1 MDLPL
6 VAHSLPLN
14 RQAIFFEYVILG
26 GKRYYA
32 SRTVGSNRS
41 SFIHAIIPSALHP
54 PRHAYGEVLELFQFE
69 QNFRGPGH
77 DTMLWFARTRW
88 FKPWR
93 CESTNPWD
101 DFSTVDVR
109 LWELG
114 EYQNR
119 NTQLPEL
126 INPDWIVGQLAMTT
140 VSIGENKIKAWASI
154 NLSKRSTP
162 YILDALVDEG
172 RHLRDNFLKQYSDL
186 RNSST
191 NTEDQ
196 DLTSPYMSASRR
208 ATQASHAGLHILQ
221 DN

>member
-32 SRTVGSNRS
+32 SRTVGSNCS

-54 PRHAYGEVLELFQFE
+54 PRHAYGEDTIPCCGLRELA
-69 QNFRGPGH
+69 G
-77 DTMLWFARTRW
+77 L
-88 FKPWR
+88 KPWR

-114 EYQNR
+114 EYQNHD
-119 NTQLPEL
+119 TQLPEL

-172 RHLRDNFLKQYSDL
+172 RRLRDNFLKQYSDL